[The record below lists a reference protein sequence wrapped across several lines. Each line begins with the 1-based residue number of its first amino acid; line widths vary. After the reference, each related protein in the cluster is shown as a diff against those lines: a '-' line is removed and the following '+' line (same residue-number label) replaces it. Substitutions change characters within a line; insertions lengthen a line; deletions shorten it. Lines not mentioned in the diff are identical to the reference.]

1 MGTYLTVGIVQN
13 IAVDKRRIKY
23 PDITVEHITRRL
35 NDELNLDYYN
45 YSEDNDGYYWEIK
58 PQTLEGNLVDFLD
71 AQFQMYTSKKHSN
84 MQEVIE
90 KLTKTKNGEEIIKLA
105 ADEHFVNFQ
114 LVEQII
120 EYVEVIRDNGF
131 SEHICLC
138 YSLISY
144 FMDGKII
151 MEGYGGMFRY
161 FEHNIRLQREKYPL
175 ADCIK
180 VMITS

>member
-23 PDITVEHITRRL
+23 PDITVDHITRQL
-35 NDELNLDYYN
+35 NDELNLNYYN

-71 AQFQMYTSKKHSN
+71 AQFQMYTSTKYSD

-105 ADEHFVNFQ
+105 ADKHFVNFQ
-114 LVEQII
+114 LVKQII
-120 EYVEVIRDNGF
+120 EHVGIIRDNGF
-131 SEHICLC
+131 SEQIRLY

-151 MEGYGGMFRY
+151 LE
-161 FEHNIRLQREKYPL
+161 
-175 ADCIK
+175 D
-180 VMITS
+180 